1 MRICV
6 MGGCGHSHMAVKKGV
21 ELVGVCLTK
30 QETPGFS
37 FLINRFG
44 KVPVFDTYEEML
56 EQCKPDMVVVD
67 GLFGDHA
74 RMAAYALER
83 GIHVYCE
90 KPVAI
95 DREQLSMLK
104 AACEKSAAK
113 LYPMLTSRYEP
124 CFYTLYRE
132 ILKGTIG
139 EIKLINAQKSYVFG
153 DRPEFFNNP
162 DEYGNTFMWVG
173 IHSVDLILWLT
184 GSAVRESSYFASGK
198 NGFGFDSLDDC
209 AVAALRL
216 ENGVLATVTVDYLRD
231 EDAETHGDDR
241 IRVVGDKGIL
251 EVKDETLT
259 LLKDG
264 ELEEIDLLPAPDI
277 FLDIIKDIEGGGQS
291 LADFESAF
299 TSTEVVIDIS
309 KSNS

>member
-1 MRICV
+1 MRICIMV
-6 MGGCGHSHMAVKKGV
+6 GCGHFHTAVRQDV
-21 ELVGVCLTK
+21 EIAGVCLTG

-37 FLINRFG
+37 FLVNRFG
-44 KVPVFDTYEEML
+44 KVPVFETYEEML

-74 RMAAYALER
+74 RMAAYALKK

-95 DREQLSMLK
+95 DAEQLSMLK
-104 AACEKSAAK
+104 AACTASGAK

-124 CFYTLYRE
+124 CFYTLYQE
-132 ILKGTIG
+132 IKKGTIG
-139 EIKLINAQKSYVFG
+139 TVKLINAQKSYVFG
-153 DRPEFFNNP
+153 DRPDFFNNP

-184 GSAVRESSYFASGK
+184 GSRIKESSYFASGK
-198 NGFGFDSLDDC
+198 NGFGFDALDDS

-251 EVKDETLT
+251 EVKDEVLT
-259 LLKDG
+259 MLKDG
-264 ELEEIDLLPAPDI
+264 ELEAVELLPVPDI
-277 FLDIIKDIEGGGQS
+277 FADIIKDIEGGGQS

-299 TSTEVVIDIS
+299 ASSQAVINIS